1 MNEMVRQYVVK
12 AAQLMKWGKIVLPLS
27 SIKFFPPQFVLRN
40 PVAQGV
46 RKAFDEGHEAA
57 VIVFNLKNIK
67 ELADFLGPVMF
78 PKFMGRFKQ
87 LFRQSIETEVDSEE
101 IITLHDFYGDGL
113 SLYIRTGHDRSGL
126 SAIDGLMR
134 KVAGQARR
142 KIHAEY
148 PDVQMVLE
156 TGYMFVEKKAYSVQE
171 AVLKAHQQAVAMAEK
186 RVESEFN
193 ELLFIM
199 SKIIS
204 QRELFLLAQP
214 IIDVATREVRA
225 WELLTRGPAGTMLE
239 NPLTLFSVA
248 RQTGKLYELEM
259 VVLDKALEQI
269 KASECTQDIFINF
282 TPLTMGN
289 VKFIRDVK
297 KLMGKYKNIS
307 PKQITFEI
315 TERDSI
321 EDMRDFIY
329 NIKVLRLMGFKIAVD
344 DTGSGYASLNTISEV
359 MPDII
364 KIDRSVIQNIDK
376 NSVKESML
384 KGLLLVAREAGSL
397 VVAEG
402 IENAEEASV
411 LTRNKVDLAQGYFY
425 AKPAILAKKI
435 AT

>member
-1 MNEMVRQYVVK
+1 MIRQYVIK
-12 AAQLMKWGKIVLPLS
+12 AAQLMQWGKIVLPLS
-27 SIKFFPPQFVLRN
+27 SIKFFPPQFILRN
-40 PVAQGV
+40 PVTQGV
-46 RKAFDEGHEAA
+46 RFAFNEGYEAA
-57 VIVFNLKNIK
+57 VIVFNLKNSK
-67 ELADFLGPVMF
+67 ELADFLGPIQF
-78 PKFMGRFKQ
+78 LKFMDRFKKM
-87 LFRQSIETEVDSEE
+87 FRQSIEGAVDAGD
-101 IITLHDFYGDGL
+101 IITLHDYYGDGL
-113 SLYIRTGHDRSGL
+113 SLFIRAGQSRSGL
-126 SAIDGLMR
+126 SAIDSIMR
-134 KVAGQARR
+134 IVAGQARR
-142 KIHAEY
+142 SLHSEF
-148 PDVQMVLE
+148 PDVQMILE
-156 TGYMFVEKKAYSVQE
+156 TGYMFVEKKSYSIHE
-171 AVLKAHQQAVAMAEK
+171 AVLKAHQQAVAMAER

-193 ELLFIM
+193 ELVFIM

-204 QRELFLLAQP
+204 QREIFLLAQP
-214 IIDVATREVRA
+214 IIDVATKEIRA

-259 VVLDKALEQI
+259 VVLEKALEQI
-269 KASECTQDIFINF
+269 KTSECTQDIFINF
-282 TPLTMGN
+282 TPLTLGN
-289 VKFIRDVK
+289 AKFVRDLK
-297 KLMGKYKNIS
+297 KLMDKYKNIS

-321 EDMRDFIY
+321 EEMRDFIY
-329 NIKVLRLMGFKIAVD
+329 NIKVLRLMGIKIAVD

-364 KIDRSVIQNIDK
+364 KIDRSLIQNIDK
-376 NSVKESML
+376 NTVKESML
-384 KGLLLVAREAGSL
+384 KGLLLVAKEAGSL